1 MKKKLF
7 WAFIMI
13 AMCILTSCKDKNT
26 IAVVREKA
34 NDPSCG
40 PKIEFSETTHD
51 FGTINTKDGGF
62 YVFHYSNIGDQPLIV
77 SDVLTN
83 CGCLSTQWSPEPLN
97 PGQSDSISIQI
108 TTQQLGNL
116 MKAVVIRSNAANE
129 PVVTL
134 RMTGKVVKE

>member
-1 MKKKLF
+1 MKKKLI
-7 WAFIMI
+7 WASIMI
-13 AMCILTSCKDKNT
+13 AMCIITSCKDKSTNV
-26 IAVVREKA
+26 VVRKKV
-34 NDPSCG
+34 NDSFCG
-40 PKIEFSETTHD
+40 PKIEFLETTHD

-62 YVFHYSNIGDQPLIV
+62 YVFHYSNTGDQPLMV

-83 CGCLSTQWSPEPLN
+83 CGCLSTQWSQEPLN

-108 TTQQLGNL
+108 TTRQLGNL